1 MRIVQEKLDREAVRE
16 ETRRIRRLQR
26 AVAFAQ
32 QMLAT
37 QVRTKGEASVVIEG
51 VRRYALDLFPGKGN
65 VFDLIYRPRLLR
77 ILGERFGPVRSASP
91 NPPR

>member
-1 MRIVQEKLDREAVRE
+1 MSIVQEKPDREAVRE
-16 ETRRIRRLQR
+16 ETLRIRRLQR
-26 AVAFAQ
+26 AVAFGQ

-51 VRRYALDLFPGKGN
+51 IRRFALDLFPGKDH

-77 ILGERFGPVRSASP
+77 ILSERFGPALSASSK
-91 NPPR
+91 PPR